1 MAVRTSSME
10 RHAVAHLQADE
21 TAVPGSNLT
30 VTISGGRFHNC
41 YTVKSQQP
49 LSRGGSAKIRK
60 TLTLFYYYLQNL
72 KMAKKDTS

>member
-30 VTISGGRFHNC
+30 VENQSWARNNF
-41 YTVKSQQP
+41 
-49 LSRGGSAKIRK
+49 LASRQRQRNNVI
-60 TLTLFYYYLQNL
+60 
-72 KMAKKDTS
+72 